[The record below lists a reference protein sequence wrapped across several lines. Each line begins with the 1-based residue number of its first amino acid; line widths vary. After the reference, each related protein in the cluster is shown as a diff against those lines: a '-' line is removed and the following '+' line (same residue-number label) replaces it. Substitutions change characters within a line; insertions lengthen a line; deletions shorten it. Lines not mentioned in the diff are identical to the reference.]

1 MKIKDFRKEIQK
13 IGEWENAT
21 WLGEGDSIPVPFLM
35 EKPEECAKHR
45 QNEQI
50 EQNGVKPAKTQ
61 H

>member
-35 EKPEECAKHR
+35 EKPEECPKH
-45 QNEQI
+45 
-50 EQNGVKPAKTQ
+50 
-61 H
+61 